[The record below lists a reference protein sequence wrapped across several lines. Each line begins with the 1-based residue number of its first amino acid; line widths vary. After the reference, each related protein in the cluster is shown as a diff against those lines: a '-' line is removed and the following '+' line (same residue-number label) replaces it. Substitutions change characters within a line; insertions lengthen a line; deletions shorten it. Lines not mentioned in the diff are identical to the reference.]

1 MLNFEPLFG
10 PIIGP
15 GVTILRNEFR
25 IFLIN
30 TSFGLSYCLCANDI
44 YEKHMFAI
52 SMHNISYLPDTNIC
66 IKEKTKKKSGIK
78 LRR

>member
-1 MLNFEPLFG
+1 MLNFEPLFC

-30 TSFGLSYCLCANDI
+30 TSSGLSYCLCSDDI
-44 YEKHMFAI
+44 CEKHMFAI
-52 SMHNISYLPDTNIC
+52 SMHNISYLPDPNI
-66 IKEKTKKKSGIK
+66 
-78 LRR
+78 